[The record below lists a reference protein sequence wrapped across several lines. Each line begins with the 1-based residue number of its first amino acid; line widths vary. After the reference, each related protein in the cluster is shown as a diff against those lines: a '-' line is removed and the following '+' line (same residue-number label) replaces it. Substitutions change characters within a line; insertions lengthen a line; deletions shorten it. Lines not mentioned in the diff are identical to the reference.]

1 MNEIT
6 ISSMLPAVRNAALMR
21 GKTYIGID
29 FGTSTTVVSIAS
41 YDESNHKIHTKSLR
55 LPQMLP
61 DGTLYR
67 SEIVPTVIAWLNE
80 RILVGEGAS
89 QMKYQLKKG
98 KNIWYSFKMEL
109 GEDLGAKYYD
119 SELREVDPF
128 RIKNPVDAARVFF
141 AYLKYLIIKY
151 CTEKN
156 QVVSD
161 PRQREQERK
170 KSQCLKVIPY
180 CYPNDHNESKYYQ

>member
-1 MNEIT
+1 
-6 ISSMLPAVRNAALMR
+6 MLPTVRNTALMR

-41 YDESNHKIHTKSLR
+41 YDEFDHKIHTKSLR

-67 SEIVPTVIAWLNE
+67 SEIVPTVIAWLNG

-98 KNIWYSFKMEL
+98 KNIWYSFKIV
-109 GEDLGAKYYD
+109 A
-119 SELREVDPF
+119 
-128 RIKNPVDAARVFF
+128 N
-141 AYLKYLIIKY
+141 
-151 CTEKN
+151 T
-156 QVVSD
+156 
-161 PRQREQERK
+161 
-170 KSQCLKVIPY
+170 
-180 CYPNDHNESKYYQ
+180 

>member
-6 ISSMLPAVRNAALMR
+6 ISSMLPAIRNTALMR

-41 YDESNHKIHTKSLR
+41 YDEYDHKIHTKSLR

-67 SEIVPTVIAWLNE
+67 SEIVPTVIAWLNG

-141 AYLKYLIIKY
+141 AYLKYLIILNSA
-151 CTEKN
+151 T
-156 QVVSD
+156 
-161 PRQREQERK
+161 
-170 KSQCLKVIPY
+170 
-180 CYPNDHNESKYYQ
+180 